1 MTENGPGLD
10 EALFFNG
17 INAASGGYLLGGL
30 STADLAEVARGA
42 SADPEA
48 IEALRQKV
56 EVLSEQHFGTIEGVD
71 SSAIEAAGWGIAF
84 PRVKPGTDEDKLH
97 DDILAALEP
106 LIARRRSQAGARFK
120 ICRHNLGI
128 PVGTGKGARA
138 EVNAFL
144 TSHGL
149 GPGPIDPKKLPYY
162 LLLIADP
169 AVVPYEVQYLLD
181 VQGAVGRLWFGA
193 VAPYAA
199 YARSV
204 VEAEGRDTSAEALG
218 VGLFGV
224 RNADDPATQLSAQH
238 LISGLQSHL
247 SARPENPLRSSLIG
261 PEATKGAL
269 HSLLHGGEVPGLLFT
284 ASHGMGFPS
293 GHALQR
299 RHQGALLCQD
309 WPGPRLWKE
318 AIPTDHYL
326 SADDIAE
333 DADLCGRV
341 IFSFACYGAGTPQK
355 DDFFRR
361 TRDPVRADIAPSAF
375 QAELPLRLLGRDKGA
390 LAFIGHVERAWGYS
404 FLWCGVG
411 RASGG
416 VGDALITTFTSTVDA
431 LLAGKPVGV
440 AMDVFNLK
448 YAQFATWLTAELE
461 EIDFGRAVDPAAL
474 VELWTCHNDARDTVI
489 IGDPAVCLGGV
500 AAGSFTPQVVERP
513 VETLHVPTP
522 TRIAESVAPP
532 AFSAPSAPSAPTGRV
547 VRTWVAPDLSR
558 VEAGSPLPVGARL
571 VATTHIGEDGAVD
584 HVIGE
589 PAPDAEVFAR
599 HLQAV
604 GQKAYAP
611 RR

>member
-1 MTENGPGLD
+1 MEDEGLLPAAQRLV
-10 EALFFNG
+10 ALR
-17 INAASGGYLLGGL
+17 AAYERPHLYAFALAVLGATGLAQLLPLWLGSMAPAWSGAWWGFAWMLAGL
-30 STADLAEVARGA
+30 SIVVPWID
-42 SADPEA
+42 
-48 IEALRQKV
+48 
-56 EVLSEQHFGTIEGVD
+56 
-71 SSAIEAAGWGIAF
+71 
-84 PRVKPGTDEDKLH
+84 
-97 DDILAALEP
+97 
-106 LIARRRSQAGARFK
+106 RRSILKGDLVGLRRHFRWGSLVQGTWALWLAW
-120 ICRHNLGI
+120 ICPL
-128 PVGTGKGARA
+128 PVGIISLI
-138 EVNAFL
+138 FL
-144 TSHGL
+144 VMTLHQDAPVFGVSYL
-149 GPGPIDPKKLPYY
+149 RPFY

-193 VAPYAA
+193 VEPYAA

-204 VEAEGRDTSAEALG
+204 VEAEGRATSAEALG

-238 LISGLQSHL
+238 LIAGLQQHL
-247 SARPENPLRSSLIG
+247 GARPEDPVRASLIG
-261 PEATKGAL
+261 PEATKSAL
-269 HSLLHGGEVPGLLFT
+269 HSLLHGGAAPGLIFT

-318 AIPTDHYL
+318 PIPTDHYL

-341 IFSFACYGAGTPQK
+341 LFSFACYGAGTPQK

-361 TRDPVRADIAPSAF
+361 ARDPVRADIAPAAF

-404 FLWCGVG
+404 FLWRGVG
-411 RASGG
+411 RANGG

-461 EIDFGRAVDPAAL
+461 EIDFGRTVDPAAL

-500 AAGSFTPQVVERP
+500 AAGSATPRLVEASTENLRISLP
-513 VETLHVPTP
+513 VITP
-522 TRIAESVAPP
+522 PAVAPP
-532 AFSAPSAPSAPTGRV
+532 AFSAPTGLPAGRV
-547 VRTWVAPDLSR
+547 VRTWVAPDLHR
-558 VEAGSPLPVGARL
+558 VEEGEALPAGARL
-571 VATTHIGEDGAVD
+571 VAWSRIGEDGVA
-584 HVIGE
+584 GE
-589 PAPDAEVFAR
+589 SHQGSRKAGGVRASRVMEWTRTTPDAPPS
-599 HLQAV
+599 
-604 GQKAYAP
+604 GM
-611 RR
+611 